1 MWKLDIP
8 PASFGRI
15 SERGAAGER
24 RCGSWARDF
33 FSSKTAVGC
42 AVGNAKKSYHVA
54 IVGATGAVGEELLR
68 VLERRAFPVERLLP
82 LCSQRSAGRSISFR
96 GEGVAAQQL
105 SPNSFKGIRL
115 AIFSA
120 SGTIYREYGP
130 SKRGASVVV

>member
-1 MWKLDIP
+1 IPGRIAMWKLDIP

-42 AVGNAKKSYHVA
+42 AVLNAKKSYHVA

-68 VLERRAFPVERLLP
+68 VLERRAFPVKRLVP
-82 LCSQRSAGRSISFR
+82 LSSARSAGRSVSFR
-96 GEGVAAQQL
+96 GDAIVAQELAAD
-105 SPNSFKGIRL
+105 SFSGIDI
-115 AIFSA
+115 AFFSA
-120 SGTIYREYGP
+120 GGNISREYAP
-130 SKRGASVVV
+130 